1 MKTVLITGAT
11 GAIGAAC
18 AREFAKQGY
27 SLALHYHENDAAAR
41 ALFFEFA
48 EQDVICGIFRAD
60 LRSPPAV
67 RGMFSEIHER
77 LGKLSVLVNNAGY
90 APVQGLFSRFTE
102 EEYNKT
108 FDLNVRGAME
118 CARFAAEDMHSLGGG
133 AIVNVSSVWGVHGAS
148 CEALY
153 SASKAAII
161 GFTKALA
168 KELAPCGI
176 RVNCLAPGMVESKMN
191 AHLSQTELE
200 EIRAQIP
207 LGRLGTAADMA
218 GAVLFLAENAYVTGQ
233 VLVADGGWI
242 G

>member
-1 MKTVLITGAT
+1 VKTVLITGAT

-27 SLALHYHENDAAAR
+27 SLALHYHENEAAAR
-41 ALFFEFA
+41 ELLFELA
-48 EQDVICGIFRAD
+48 EQDVVCGVFRAD
-60 LRSPPAV
+60 LRRPAEV
-67 RGMFSEIHER
+67 PDMFSEIHDR
-77 LGKLSVLVNNAGY
+77 LGKVSVLVNNAGY
-90 APVQGLFSRFTE
+90 APVQGLFARFTE
-102 EEYNKT
+102 QEYNRT

-118 CARFAAEDMHSLGGG
+118 CARFAAEDMRALGGG
-133 AIVNVSSVWGVHGAS
+133 AIVNISSVWGVVGAS

-176 RVNCLAPGMVESKMN
+176 RVNCLAPGFVQSKMN
-191 AHLSQTELE
+191 AQLSQSELE

-218 GAVLFLAENAYVTGQ
+218 GAVLFLAENEYLTGQ